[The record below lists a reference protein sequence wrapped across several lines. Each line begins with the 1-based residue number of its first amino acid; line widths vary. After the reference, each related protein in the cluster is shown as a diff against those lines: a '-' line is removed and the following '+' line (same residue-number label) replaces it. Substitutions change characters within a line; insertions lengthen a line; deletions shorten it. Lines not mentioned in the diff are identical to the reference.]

1 MISIINNKLRTRE
14 ELKQSCIRFND
25 NGLFLKER
33 HFNNSYI
40 CNISNIKSRR
50 PYTFI
55 NNKMVPYHKIYGVR
69 GNPKNK
75 MICEPKLATIFE
87 DYEEYFTVDIIV

>member
-1 MISIINNKLRTRE
+1 
-14 ELKQSCIRFND
+14 
-25 NGLFLKER
+25 
-33 HFNNSYI
+33 
-40 CNISNIKSRR
+40 
-50 PYTFI
+50 
-55 NNKMVPYHKIYGVR
+55 MVPYHKIYGVR